1 MKRFTVCW
9 SEIVERMASIEAD
22 SEQEVE
28 NRFYDGGINGEIRS
42 EDFVED
48 SLEIYPE
55 EEE

>member
-1 MKRFTVCW
+1 MKKFTVCW
-9 SEIVERMASIEAD
+9 SEIVTRIASIEAD
-22 SEQEVE
+22 SEKEVE
-28 NRFYDGGINGEIRS
+28 EKFYDGGIDGEIRS